1 MSFSRQRRLT
11 TAMLGIASLVLI
23 AFVGLSYR
31 QWEQYRRAN
40 AEAERSREISTAIDG
55 VLGSITEAEAGQRGF
70 LLTGENRYLQPYNQA
85 VQELPSD
92 LLTLK
97 ELLRGNRR
105 GAQDFDNLNS
115 LAKKKLDELRETIE
129 VRRARGAQ
137 AALAIVLSDEG
148 KRTMDSIRA
157 LCAQMERDENANQ
170 ARASANGQAAA
181 GIALLVTVA
190 GSLVLLFFFAFG
202 LEPFASPDP
211 RAWQRSWV
219 LRYGAAILAVVAT
232 TLIRAALTPLMGP
245 MAMPFTLYFCAV
257 AFAAWFG
264 GFRPAVLSTVLSV
277 LAGAWFF
284 AAPTR
289 SLLVSGH
296 DDQIAMLLMVVV
308 GFGMA
313 LLSRSQ
319 RNAVDRAVRA
329 EDSERN
335 ERQRSEITLASIGDA
350 VIATDGEGRVAFA
363 NKVALSLVGWTDGE
377 IAGKPL
383 DEVFRI
389 ENEVTRAAVENPVTR
404 VLREGTA
411 VALANHTVLIARDG
425 TEVPIDDSAAPIR
438 DADGEMIGAV
448 LVFRDISV
456 RRTAENL
463 LAAQAAELRRRAE
476 IMEHAQLLVRDMD
489 DRIGYW
495 NRGAEQLYG
504 YTALEALGQVSHSLL
519 KTQFPEPLEAVQ
531 AQLMSTGEWDGEV
544 THIKRDGS
552 RIIVTSHWTLHRDA
566 DGHPVA
572 ILEVNSDI
580 SERKRVEDELHR
592 ERERLGLAL
601 SAGKMGVF
609 EVNPIENTLWW
620 STETYSLFGVNPP
633 DIKPTPES
641 FAALIHPGDREPF
654 MQYWRENIGHHQP
667 MNHEFR
673 ILNADGKERWIS
685 CRGTPRYDDS
695 GLPIYYSGLFVEIT
709 ERKGAEQVLRNFE
722 KLSAA
727 ARLSAAIAHEIN
739 NPLSA
744 VTNLIYLAKEAPG
757 VPGAIVEQL
766 ELAEQELE
774 RVAHAARQALGFY
787 RESYK
792 AERID
797 IPELME
803 SVLKVFSS
811 RIAGKKIKIV
821 RGFLE
826 CAPVYGVRGEIRQVV
841 SNLLA
846 NAIEA
851 VKDGGTI
858 SLGTRPVDSGEERA
872 IQFIVADDGHGIA
885 AEHLDHVFEPFFTTK
900 VGTGTGLGLWVA
912 KEIIER
918 HKGQI
923 EVQHAGNDGERC
935 GATFTVKLPGEPGAR
950 VADPPVNP
958 GTPVKKLEQ
967 DRSDGRGA
975 GNARG

>member
-1 MSFSRQRRLT
+1 MSFSRHKLN
-11 TAMLGIASLVLI
+11 TAMLGIASLVLA

-40 AEAERSREISTAIDG
+40 AEAKHSRQILAAIDSF
-55 VLGSITEAEAGQRGF
+55 LTDTADAETGQRGF
-70 LLTGENRYLQPYNQA
+70 LLTGENRYLQPYNRALQ
-85 VQELPSD
+85 QLPND
-92 LLTLK
+92 LAT
-97 ELLRGNRR
+97 LRGPLSESLR
-105 GAQDFDNLNS
+105 GTQNY
-115 LAKKKLDELRETIE
+115 DELNTLANRKLNELSQTIE
-129 VRRARGAQ
+129 VRRTQGAH
-137 AALAIVLSDEG
+137 AALAIVLTDEG

-157 LCAQMERDENANQ
+157 LCVRIERDENANH
-170 ARASANGQAAA
+170 ARASADGQAAA
-181 GIALLVTVA
+181 GIALLITVA

-202 LEPFASPDP
+202 FEPFASPDP
-211 RAWQRSWV
+211 QAWQRSWV
-219 LRYGAAILAVVAT
+219 VRYGAAILAVVAI

-284 AAPTR
+284 AAPR
-289 SLLVSGH
+289 GSFLVSGH

-329 EDSERN
+329 ENSERN
-335 ERQRSEITLASIGDA
+335 ERQRSETTLASIGDA
-350 VIATDGEGRVAFA
+350 VIATDGEGRVTFA
-363 NKVALSLVGWTDGE
+363 NKVALSLMRWTEDE

-389 ENEVTRAAVENPVTR
+389 ENEVTRATVENPVMR

-411 VALANHTVLIARDG
+411 VALANHTILIARDG
-425 TEVPIDDSAAPIR
+425 TEVPIDDSASPIR
-438 DADGEMIGAV
+438 DANGEMIGVV

-463 LAAQAAELRRRAE
+463 LGEQAAELRRRAE

-504 YTALEALGQVSHSLL
+504 YTAPEALGQFSHSLL
-519 KTQFPEPLEAVQ
+519 KTQFPERPEAVR

-552 RIIVTSHWTLHRDA
+552 KIIVASHWTLHRDA

-572 ILEVNSDI
+572 VLEVNSDI
-580 SERKRVEDELHR
+580 TERKRVEDELHR

-609 EVNPIENTLWW
+609 EVNPIENALWW
-620 STETYSLFGVNPP
+620 STETYSLFGVNPA
-633 DIKPTPES
+633 DFKPAQDS

-654 MQYWRENIGHHQP
+654 MQYWRENIAHHQP

-673 ILNADGKERWIS
+673 ILNPDGKERWIS
-685 CRGTPRYDDS
+685 CRGTPKYDDS
-695 GLPIYYSGLFVEIT
+695 GFPIYYSGLFLEIT

-757 VPGAIVEQL
+757 VPMAIKEQL
-766 ELAEQELE
+766 TLAEQELE

-792 AERID
+792 AEQID
-797 IPELME
+797 IPELIE

-858 SLGTRPVDSGEERA
+858 SLGTQPVDSGEERA

-885 AEHLDHVFEPFFTTK
+885 TEHLDHVFEPFFTTK

-918 HKGQI
+918 HHGRI
-923 EVQHAGNDGERC
+923 EVQHTENDGERC
-935 GATFTVKLPGEPGAR
+935 GATFTVRLPSEPGAR
-950 VADPPVNP
+950 ATDRPIDP
-958 GTPVKKLEQ
+958 GTSVKRLEQ
-967 DRSDGRGA
+967 DRSEGLGA